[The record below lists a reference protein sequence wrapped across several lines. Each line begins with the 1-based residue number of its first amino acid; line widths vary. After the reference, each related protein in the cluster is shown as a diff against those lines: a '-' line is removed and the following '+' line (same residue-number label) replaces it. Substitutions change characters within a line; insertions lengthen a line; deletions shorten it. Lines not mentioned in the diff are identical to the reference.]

1 MEYIYSAMLLHSAGK
16 EINEANVEKVLSAA
30 GVSPDKARIKALVAA
45 LEGVDIEEAI
55 SKATVLPAA
64 APAPAPEEAEA
75 KPAGEEKKEEKKEE
89 EKEVSEEEAASG
101 LSALFG

>member
-16 EINEANVEKVLSAA
+16 EINEENIKKVLTVA
-30 GVSPDKARIKALVAA
+30 GVKVDEAKVKALTAS

-55 SKATVLPAA
+55 KSATAVTA
-64 APAPAPEEAEA
+64 APAAPAAKEEA
-75 KPAGEEKKEEKKEE
+75 PSEEKKEEKKKEE
-89 EKEVSEEEAASG
+89 EKKEEVSEEEAAAG